1 MRGRSFIS
9 AALVSAVLVAG
20 GFRSEAAGK
29 RNTRWVESS
38 LQADVTADDSDKTFT
53 VPAGKS
59 WVLLSAYVRL
69 VTTATAGNRQMV
81 VSLTNASDAE
91 LLTIRAGAVQA
102 ASLTRFYNFGPDL
115 GDLTAF
121 RDTDSLTNP
130 FPVGLALPA
139 GFKVRV
145 RDKAAIDAAADDMDV
160 RLLVEE
166 LVE

>member
-1 MRGRSFIS
+1 MRRLTL
-9 AALVSAVLVAG
+9 AALTVLGLALLADPG
-20 GFRSEAAGK
+20 GAAGK
-29 RNTRWVESS
+29 RNTRGLETS

-59 WVLLSAYVRL
+59 WVLQSVYVRL
-69 VTTATAGNRQMV
+69 VTMATVGNRQMEV
-81 VSLTNASDAE
+81 KLTDGSNNE

-102 ASLTRFYNFGPDL
+102 ASLTRFYNFGPDF

-121 RDTDSLTNP
+121 RDTDSLTSP
-130 FPVGLALPA
+130 FPVGLTLPT

-145 RDKAAIDAAADDMDV
+145 FDKAAIAAAADDMDV
-160 RLLVEE
+160 RILVEE